1 MELTSQVTLSN
12 VVVTI
17 ATVVLGRIAW
27 QVISNLVFSPIPS
40 NIPGPL
46 IARITPKWISLVE
59 MSGSRGRIVDALHK
73 RYGPVVRLS
82 PNELSFNS
90 LPCIKTIYGA
100 GSSCVKSPAYE
111 NFGKNGMFQTIDPE
125 EHRRR
130 QKRVAHVFA
139 PVVLNQM
146 EPLIQNCVD
155 NLMRELKK
163 RAGTEVDMLHWARMT
178 VLDVGGEL
186 MLGKSFGA
194 LDGGGNAPSYVHHLD
209 NAFAAFALYGLSP
222 FAFRLLEYLPVQSLQ
237 DFLAAG
243 EYVYRYGEDA
253 MKDYL
258 QRHGRQSDQKSLL
271 TKMLAGDPSAGV
283 EPLTDPQIS
292 IEVSNLIFAATDTTG
307 NTITYALY
315 QLACNPDWQDRLR
328 QEIVGRS
335 HGNST
340 DFSYQ
345 SLKDLPVLH
354 GVFTET
360 LRLHPAAPSALP
372 RVTTGGGCQI
382 GDLHVPG
389 GTLVSMQALTLQRDP
404 EYFSPD
410 PDKFNPQRWISP
422 RGELDPGS
430 PEQREMMFV
439 WGKGPRSCLGQHMA
453 TMECKISLAR
463 IVAHFEVRLAGEKT
477 HEEMIMTDHFT
488 LVPKGHRCSLVL
500 TEV

>member
-17 ATVVLGRIAW
+17 AIVVLGRIVW
-27 QVISNLVFSPIPS
+27 QVMSNLVFSPIPS

-46 IARITPKWISLVE
+46 IARITPKWIYLVE
-59 MSGSRGRIVDALHK
+59 LSGSRGRTVDALHK
-73 RYGPVVRLS
+73 KYGPVVRLS
-82 PNELSFNS
+82 PNELSFSS
-90 LPCIKTIYGA
+90 LSCIKTIYGA
-100 GSSCVKSPAYE
+100 GSSCVKSPAYD
-111 NFGKNGMFQTIDPE
+111 NFGKRGMFQMTDPE

-130 QKRVAHVFA
+130 QKRVTHVFA

-146 EPLIQNCVD
+146 EPLIQN
-155 NLMRELKK
+155 LRK

-186 MLGKSFGA
+186 MFGKSFGA
-194 LDGGGNAPSYVHHLD
+194 LDGDGNAPSYVRHLH
-209 NAFAAFALYGLSP
+209 NAFAAWALYDLNP
-222 FAFRLLEYLPVQSLQ
+222 FAFRLLEYLPIQSLRN
-237 DFLAAG
+237 FLAAG
-243 EYVYRYGEDA
+243 EYVYKYGEDA
-253 MKDYL
+253 MKDYI
-258 QRHGRQSDQKSLL
+258 QRHVQQSNQKSFL
-271 TKMLAGDPSAGV
+271 TKMLAGDPSMGV
-283 EPLTDPQIS
+283 EPLPDPEIS
-292 IEVSNLIFAATDTTG
+292 IEVSNLLFAATDTTG

-315 QLACNPDWQDRLR
+315 ELACNPNWQSRLR

-345 SLKDLPVLH
+345 SLRSLPVLH
-354 GVFTET
+354 GVFAET

-372 RVTTGGGCQI
+372 RLTTGSGCQI

-422 RGELDPGS
+422 QGELDLGS
-430 PEQREMMFV
+430 PEQREMMIV
-439 WGKGPRSCLGQHMA
+439 WGKGPRRCLGQYMA

-477 HEEMIMTDHFT
+477 HQEMLMTDHFM
-488 LVPKGHRCSLVL
+488 LVPKGHRCSLLL